1 MHKLLSYQMRCAA
14 REAGAVDTDALLA
27 AVDRSYEEFDRE
39 RRRNDRLAK
48 LLEEDLK
55 EANDKIKKL
64 GEQRLSEALECV
76 PSAIALLTDGF
87 ALQSCN
93 GAMKELCAARA
104 RRPKQGDAFAELL
117 SALSPETPM
126 PDAINK
132 LMRKE
137 QIEVKIAGQWFLA
150 VAHKFSDAGYAVA
163 FSDIS
168 ALKEREAML
177 AIARDAA
184 ESANRLKSRFLA
196 TMSHEL
202 RTPLNAILGFS
213 EVIRSCALG
222 NGETAWRRYLEYAN
236 SINDSGQH
244 LLNLISNVLDL
255 SKIKSGSYHLDY
267 TPCDLASA
275 FCDALRLV
283 HAHAEAN
290 KVRILPLKADG
301 DLTLAADRRAL
312 GQILTNLLSNAI
324 KFTPE
329 GGEVAIILQ
338 GHADSVGFCVR
349 DTGIGISPELMQH
362 VFEPFHQGDA
372 HIARRFNG
380 TGLGLS
386 VTSGLVALHG
396 GALTLESKPDKGTSA
411 TVTLPR
417 RMAGGLHAHKAA

>member
-1 MHKLLSYQMRCAA
+1 LHKLLSYQMRCAA
-14 REAGAVDTDALLA
+14 RQDGVADNDALLA
-27 AVDRSYEEFDRE
+27 SVARSYEEFDRE

-55 EANDKIKKL
+55 EANEKIKRL
-64 GEQRLSEALECV
+64 GEQRLSETLECM
-76 PSAIALLTDGF
+76 PSAIALLTEGF
-87 ALQSCN
+87 ALQSFN
-93 GAMKELCAARA
+93 TALKELCAARA
-104 RRPKQGDAFAELL
+104 RRPKKGDGFADLL
-117 SALSPETPM
+117 EALSPETPM
-126 PDAINK
+126 PEGLQRLIRDG
-132 LMRKE
+132 

-150 VAHKFSDAGYAVA
+150 AAHRFSDAGYAVA

-184 ESANRLKSRFLA
+184 ESANRLKSHFLA

-222 NGETAWRRYLEYAN
+222 HGETAWKRYLEYAN

-255 SKIKSGSYHLDY
+255 SKIESGSYQLEFE
-267 TPCDLASA
+267 PCDLAA
-275 FCDALRLV
+275 AYCEAQRLV
-283 HAHAEAN
+283 HMQAEMN
-290 KVRILPLKADG
+290 KVGLLPLQANG
-301 DLTLAADRRAL
+301 DLTLFADRRAL
-312 GQILTNLLSNAI
+312 GQILSNLLSNAV

-329 GGEVAIILQ
+329 GGEVDVTAQ
-338 GHADSVGFCVR
+338 GDAESISLCVR
-349 DTGIGISPELMQH
+349 DTGIGISPEQMEH

-372 HIARRFNG
+372 HIARRFTG
-380 TGLGLS
+380 SGLGLS
-386 VTSGLVALHG
+386 VTRGLVALHG
-396 GALTLESKPDKGTSA
+396 GTLALESEPNVGTRA

-417 RMAGGLHAHKAA
+417 RVGAEAHKAA